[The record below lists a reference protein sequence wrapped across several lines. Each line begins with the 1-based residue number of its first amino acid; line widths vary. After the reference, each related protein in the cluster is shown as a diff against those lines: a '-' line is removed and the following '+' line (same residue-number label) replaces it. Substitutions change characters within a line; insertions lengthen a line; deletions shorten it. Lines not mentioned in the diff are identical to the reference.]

1 MEEDLLFKNKF
12 ISDLNVSNDYL
23 ENRGDH
29 SKDVH
34 TVFEKSYVYNI
45 NSKHRESYFLSKVEH
60 DDTNYNID
68 QNGDTQYET
77 IDIGKINAEYNAL
90 NVPNSVVDPYV
101 MKDGTLYFKRF
112 LYQYP
117 NDYVIHLPYDHTNVK
132 MIRIIGSFLPYNINN
147 ITKFNNHVAI
157 DVLFGSDQQ
166 QENTSIKLDFGT
178 YIINIP
184 PGNYSIDE
192 VCSNIVQQFNS
203 YYSENFVNNSD
214 SIYDNI
220 IENSLFYYYYNSLT
234 KEIKFT
240 INQPSNNDIIETQSV
255 YNVAL
260 NENIFYFTSEST
272 VYNAILNVKEYD
284 NFLNFIQQIS
294 RSMNL
299 VYCNYNTDNYKQRFS
314 IFLRNN
320 NYYLCS
326 SYNEF
331 SLNTDIMHN
340 ISNVLNIDTNSNVN
354 SVTDELHFVDV
365 TTGYNNFI
373 AFSTNTKNRIYFTV
387 DTYDLIAYIPDRQ
400 YNNYEDFIINVINS
414 LNETVTLTTN
424 NSVNFNF
431 EIQEQLK
438 VQDLHEGSGGSGG
451 SGGLEEQR
459 TQEQKVNNYYI
470 TCDVSFSFNC
480 ESMNKNAVKMF
491 GPSIQPTVSSIVHSV
506 KLENDNFYYKVN
518 GTNYVNFIFNNNDY
532 TAVIEPK
539 KYENYESFISSIVN
553 SMNFV
558 CNEGYFSYEP
568 LENSQNNYSICSHGA
583 FTLKFSE
590 MPVIGSLFYPPFDYD
605 VESTNNCIILK
616 NGYEIF
622 NNSGYYDAYNKNF
635 SKFYFY
641 VREQEPA
648 EPYEDSPEFTNK
660 LFIIDIQQKKYSRI
674 NELLHEIL
682 TKINNAL
689 SEVYFYDNGD
699 PMVWFDY
706 ITENNKITFN
716 CTSLP
721 ENKYEFN
728 IASYLMPDLCYF
740 MGIEVSND
748 TNYYTSYTSKYD
760 YGNRLRFKMSFENN
774 PKVNVCDQLWYMLG
788 YRLNNTTDYIQ
799 GSWSNMFNFG
809 NDTYHFT
816 NLDFVNNFI
825 PTQSNE
831 MTPDENMYR
840 PYRFPNMNKKQCIYL
855 KINNYENIY
864 DPFLVD
870 HKLFTQFH
878 FNESEFG
885 KYSTNNFI
893 DKPYIFPTTLSKL
906 DKLHLTFVDSN
917 GNDVDFGDIDH
928 YITIEIIELKDMLTV
943 NNYNTR
949 RGQTEN
955 ENYTNA
961 LFLNYG
967 VNKK

>member
-12 ISDLNVSNDYL
+12 ITDLNISNEYL
-23 ENRGDH
+23 E
-29 SKDVH
+29 SKKDRYQNVQDVQDVH
-34 TVFEKSYVYNI
+34 KVFEKSYVYSI
-45 NSKHRESYFLSKVEH
+45 NSKHRESYFLSKVEN
-60 DDTNYNID
+60 DDPNYNIYQHD
-68 QNGDTQYET
+68 NMPYES

-112 LYQYP
+112 LHQYP
-117 NDYVIHLPYDHTNVK
+117 NDYVIQLPYNHTNVK
-132 MIRIIGSFLPYNINN
+132 MIRIIGSFLPYSINN

-166 QENTSIKLDFGT
+166 QENTSINLHFGT
-178 YIINIP
+178 HIINIP
-184 PGNYSIDE
+184 PGNYNIDE
-192 VCSNIVQQFNS
+192 VCSNIVEQFNS

-214 SIYDNI
+214 RIYDNV
-220 IENSLFYYYYNSLT
+220 IENNLFYYHFNSLT

-240 INQPSNNDIIETQSV
+240 INQPSDNIIIETQIIH
-255 YNVAL
+255 NVNL

-272 VYNAILNVKEYD
+272 VYNAVLSVTEYD

-299 VYCNYNTDNYKQRFS
+299 VYCNYNTDNYKQNFS

-326 SYNEF
+326 SHSEF
-331 SLNTDIMHN
+331 SLNTDLMHN
-340 ISNVLNIDTNSNVN
+340 ISNALNIDHTSTVN
-354 SVTDELHFVDV
+354 SSTDELHFVDI
-365 TTGYNNFI
+365 TSGYNNFI
-373 AFSTNTKNRIYFTV
+373 AFSTNSKNRIYFTV
-387 DTYDLIAYIPDRQ
+387 DDNDLIAYIPDRQ

-414 LNETVTLTTN
+414 LNETVSMNTDSN
-424 NSVNFNF
+424 INFNF

-438 VQDLHEGSGGSGG
+438 VQELDVNED
-451 SGGLEEQR
+451 E
-459 TQEQKVNNYYI
+459 KVNNYYI
-470 TCDVSFSFNC
+470 TCDVSFSFNTL
-480 ESMNKNAVKMF
+480 SMNKNAVKMF
-491 GPSIQPTVSSIVHSV
+491 GLSIQPTISSTVHSI
-506 KLENDNFYYKVN
+506 KLENDNFYYKVS

-532 TAVIEPK
+532 IAVIEPK
-539 KYENYESFISSIVN
+539 NYKDYHSLVSSIVD
-553 SMNFV
+553 SMNLV
-558 CNEGYFSYEP
+558 CSEGYFSYQL

-605 VESTNNCIILK
+605 IESTNNCIILR

-622 NNSGYYDAYNKNF
+622 NNNVYYDAYNKNF

-648 EPYEDSPEFTNK
+648 EPYEESPEFTNK
-660 LFIIDIQQKKYSRI
+660 LFIIDIQEKKYSRI
-674 NELLHEIL
+674 NELLYEIL
-682 TKINNAL
+682 TKINNAV
-689 SEVYFYDNGD
+689 SEVYFYDNGN
-699 PMVWFDY
+699 PMLWFDY
-706 ITENNKITFN
+706 VIESNKITFK

-740 MGIEVSND
+740 MGIEVTND

-774 PKVNVCDQLWYMLG
+774 PKVNECDQLWYMLG
-788 YRLNNTTDYIQ
+788 YRLNSTMSYVQ
-799 GSWSNMFNFG
+799 GSWTNMFNFG

-816 NLDFVNNFI
+816 NLDFVNKFI
-825 PTQSNE
+825 PTQSTE
-831 MTPDENMYR
+831 ITPDENMYR
-840 PYRFPNMNKKQCIYL
+840 PYRFPNMNKKECIYL

-864 DPFLVD
+864 DPSLVD

-878 FNESEFG
+878 FNENDFG
-885 KYSTNNFI
+885 KYTTNNFI
-893 DKPYIFPTTLSKL
+893 DKPYIFQTTLSEL
-906 DKLHLTFVDSN
+906 NKLHLTFIDSN

-928 YITIEIIELKDMLTV
+928 YITIEIIELKDMLTM
-943 NNYNTR
+943 NNYNSR